1 MVKTIESIV
10 EEYSRKILSTYD
22 VRYIILF
29 GSYQKGNFHEDSD
42 IDIAVVVDAFGD
54 DYFEDQTNLFRLTR
68 GIDSRI
74 EPVLLSIT
82 DDKSGF
88 TESLIKNGKILYAA

>member
-54 DYFEDQTNLFRLTR
+54 DYFEAQTNLFRLTR

-74 EPVLLSIT
+74 EPVLLSIS

>member
-1 MVKTIESIV
+1 MAKTIEKIV
-10 EEYSRKILSTYD
+10 EEYSEKVLKAYD

-42 IDIAVVVDAFGD
+42 IDIAVVVDEFGD
-54 DYFEDQTNLFRLTR
+54 NFFENQTDLFRLTR

-74 EPVLLSIT
+74 EPVLLSIS
-82 DDKSGF
+82 DDRSGF
-88 TESLIKNGKILYAA
+88 TESLIKTGKILYAA